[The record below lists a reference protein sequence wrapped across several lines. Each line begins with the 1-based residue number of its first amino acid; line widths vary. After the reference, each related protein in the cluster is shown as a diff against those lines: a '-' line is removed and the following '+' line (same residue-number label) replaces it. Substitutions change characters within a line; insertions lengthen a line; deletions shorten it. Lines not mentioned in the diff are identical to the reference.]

1 MSVGCRPYDGPYATF
16 FRFRSEVSC
25 FACGSEHWRVRFRC
39 QAVCWA
45 TLKALKFKGTQTS
58 QVLFTKKKHM
68 FPSLALSCIFS
79 HCPTFFGWLTH
90 TGPQALPS
98 MPPLKG
104 PALSSKQ
111 HGDALGAASAALA
124 AASSGCWRCSTHLQP
139 IKTWKT

>member
-1 MSVGCRPYDGPYATF
+1 MTRPYDGPYATF

-25 FACGSEHWRVRFRC
+25 FACGSKEHWPWVRFRC
-39 QAVCWA
+39 QAVCHWA

-58 QVLFTKKKHM
+58 QAFFTKKHI
-68 FPSLALSCIFS
+68 FPALSCIFS

-98 MPPLKG
+98 MPPMKG

-124 AASSGCWRCSTHLQP
+124 AASFGCWRYSTHLQP
-139 IKTWKT
+139 IFNPSL